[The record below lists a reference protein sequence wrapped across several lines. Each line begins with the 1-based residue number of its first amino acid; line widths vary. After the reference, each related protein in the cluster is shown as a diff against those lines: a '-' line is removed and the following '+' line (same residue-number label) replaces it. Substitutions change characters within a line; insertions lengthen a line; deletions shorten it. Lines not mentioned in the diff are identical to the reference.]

1 MQWETFVRNRIKEIR
16 EFSRQEEWK
25 YVPEDLNLADLPSRG
40 WSPAQLVR
48 SEWWLGP
55 SWLYKPDIDWPKGK
69 GDFVEEEINR
79 EIKKSAL
86 VYTIS
91 TETTTFKVDDYF
103 LSYNKLIR
111 FLAWMHRFLLNW
123 KKEIDKRKKLN
134 DDLDM
139 HELPKRAYLSGK
151 EQKRLYLILVEK
163 KAAET
168 RLFKYLQD
176 KCLRL

>member
-1 MQWETFVRNRIKEIR
+1 MQWGTFVRNRIKEIR

-25 YVPEDLNLADLPSRG
+25 YVPGDLNPADLPSRG
-40 WSPAQLVR
+40 CSPAQLVR
-48 SEWWLGP
+48 SEWWLGR

-103 LSYNKLIR
+103 SSYNKLIC
-111 FLAWMHRFLLNW
+111 FFGMDA
-123 KKEIDKRKKLN
+123 
-134 DDLDM
+134 
-139 HELPKRAYLSGK
+139 
-151 EQKRLYLILVEK
+151 
-163 KAAET
+163 
-168 RLFKYLQD
+168 
-176 KCLRL
+176 